1 MNAIT
6 QSQVNKLIARFF
18 TAQDDLVIGFHSLG
32 LDVPEVQRPYVIRY
46 VCEKTGATFNESASG
61 KLMLD
66 SSHAKYN
73 TAKCMLR
80 DVMLNL
86 AGETRRGAASAKQEP
101 KDAVTTAIKAYM
113 KLTPAQRKAF
123 AKVAGI

>member
-1 MNAIT
+1 MNNT
-6 QSQVNKLIARFF
+6 QTQVNTLINGFF
-18 TAQDDLVIGFHSLG
+18 AAQDDLVIGFHSLG

-73 TAKCMLR
+73 TAKTMLR

-86 AGETRRGAASAKQEP
+86 AGTSRREASAKKEVDLVEQ
-101 KDAVTTAIKAYM
+101 AIKAYM
-113 KLTPAQRKAF
+113 KLTAAQRKAF
-123 AKVAGI
+123 AKATAA